1 MKKLQNKPLE
11 EKMEGYAKLF
21 DEISLLT
28 SLNRKLYKKIE
39 LEKLLFNRDDFY
51 NIGSFLIQKK
61 DINSFWDEQKQIF
74 NYEIFKEKVL
84 DIYNEETFLILKDNF
99 EKGKYDVIE
108 PLESEENFKEKVKE
122 RLKKIYGE
130 ITEEKL
136 SLIYSELKNATKDS
150 MKLET
155 PAKIY
160 FLLKDEGKDITHKA
174 LVELCQIRS
183 DLNVNKN
190 TFTMENI
197 KKGWRN
203 NGKFT

>member
-1 MKKLQNKPLE
+1 MKKLQNKSLE
-11 EKMEGYAKLF
+11 EKMERYVKFF
-21 DEISLLT
+21 DEISLLIP
-28 SLNRKLYKKIE
+28 LNRKLYKKIE
-39 LEKLLFNRDDFY
+39 LEKLLFNRDDFC

-84 DIYNEETFLILKDNF
+84 DIYNEETFLIFKDNF
-99 EKGKYDVIE
+99 EKGKYDIVEI
-108 PLESEENFKEKVKE
+108 LESEEDFKEKVKE

-136 SLIYSELKNATKDS
+136 SLIYSELKKATKDS

-155 PAKIY
+155 PSKICS
-160 FLLKDEGKDITHKA
+160 LLKDEGKDIAHKA

-183 DLNVNKN
+183 DLNINKN
-190 TFTMENI
+190 TFTLESI
-197 KKGWRN
+197 KKEME
-203 NGKFT
+203 K

>member
-122 RLKKIYGE
+122 RLKKIYEE

-197 KKGWRN
+197 KKGME
-203 NGKFT
+203 K

>member
-21 DEISLLT
+21 DEISLLI

-84 DIYNEETFLILKDNF
+84 DIYNEETFLIFKDNF
-99 EKGKYDVIE
+99 EKGRYDVIE
-108 PLESEENFKEKVKE
+108 TLESEEIFKEKVKE
-122 RLKKIYGE
+122 RLMKIYGE

-155 PAKIY
+155 PSKIY
-160 FLLKDEGKDITHKA
+160 SLLKDEGKDITHKA

-190 TFTMENI
+190 TFTMESI
-197 KKGWRN
+197 KKEME
-203 NGKFT
+203 K

>member
-1 MKKLQNKPLE
+1 MKKLQNKSLE
-11 EKMEGYAKLF
+11 EKMERYVKFF
-21 DEISLLT
+21 DEISLLIP
-28 SLNRKLYKKIE
+28 LNRKLYKKIE

-84 DIYNEETFLILKDNF
+84 DIYNEETFLIFKDNF
-99 EKGKYDVIE
+99 EKGRYDVIE
-108 PLESEENFKEKVKE
+108 TLESEEIFKEKIKE

-130 ITEEKL
+130 VTEEKL
-136 SLIYSELKNATKDS
+136 SLIYSELKKATKDS

-155 PAKIY
+155 PSKIY
-160 FLLKDEGKDITHKA
+160 SLLKDEGKDITHKA

-190 TFTMENI
+190 TFTMESI
-197 KKGWRN
+197 KKEME
-203 NGKFT
+203 K

>member
-197 KKGWRN
+197 KKWME
-203 NGKFT
+203 K

>member
-136 SLIYSELKNATKDS
+136 SWIYSELKNATKDS

-197 KKGWRN
+197 KKGME
-203 NGKFT
+203 K

>member
-1 MKKLQNKPLE
+1 MKKLQNKSLE
-11 EKMEGYAKLF
+11 EKMERYVKF
-21 DEISLLT
+21 FNEISLLIP
-28 SLNRKLYKKIE
+28 LNRKLYKKIE

-84 DIYNEETFLILKDNF
+84 DIYNEETFLIFKDNF
-99 EKGKYDVIE
+99 EKGRYDVIE
-108 PLESEENFKEKVKE
+108 TLESEEIFKEKVKE

-136 SLIYSELKNATKDS
+136 SLIYSELKKATKDS

-155 PAKIY
+155 PSKIY
-160 FLLKDEGKDITHKA
+160 SLLKDEGKDITHKA

-190 TFTMENI
+190 TFTMESI
-197 KKGWRN
+197 KKEME
-203 NGKFT
+203 K

>member
-21 DEISLLT
+21 DEISLLI

-39 LEKLLFNRDDFY
+39 LEKLLFNRDDFC

-74 NYEIFKEKVL
+74 DYEIFKEKVL
-84 DIYNEETFLILKDNF
+84 DIYNEETFLIFKDNF
-99 EKGKYDVIE
+99 EKGKYDIVEI
-108 PLESEENFKEKVKE
+108 LESEEDFKEKVKE

-136 SLIYSELKNATKDS
+136 SLIYSELKKATKDS

-155 PAKIY
+155 PSKICS
-160 FLLKDEGKDITHKA
+160 LLKDEGKDIAHKA

-183 DLNVNKN
+183 DLNINKN
-190 TFTMENI
+190 TFTLESI
-197 KKGWRN
+197 KKEME
-203 NGKFT
+203 K